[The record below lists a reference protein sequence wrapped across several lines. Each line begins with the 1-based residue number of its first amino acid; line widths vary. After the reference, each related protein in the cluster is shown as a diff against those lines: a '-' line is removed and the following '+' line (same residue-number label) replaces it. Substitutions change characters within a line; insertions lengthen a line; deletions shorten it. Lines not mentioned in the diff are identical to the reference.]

1 MKIDFC
7 IFTRVIQK
15 NEEQSNIFFLFIEQI
30 RKHDFHTSYIL
41 SKIKLFRFFLQ
52 KNLNSDLQSINLLLL
67 LLSLILSSSI
77 KSRRR
82 SSNSLVSSRSIFN
95 NLQVNSGRNRVV
107 LLVADL
113 GNSPGF
119 TSLNV
124 NVGVAQISDGSGFA
138 HVSDDHFGD
147 GFVLGDSGGG
157 GFASD
162 EFDVS
167 SAFFVSSVVS
177 ALFSHV
183 WMLGVRF
190 L

>member
-1 MKIDFC
+1 M
-7 IFTRVIQK
+7 
-15 NEEQSNIFFLFIEQI
+15 LQI
-30 RKHDFHTSYIL
+30 KESSF
-41 SKIKLFRFFLQ
+41 KIKLFRFFLQ
-52 KNLNSDLQSINLLLL
+52 KNLKSESILLLL
-67 LLSLILSSSI
+67 LLSLVLSSSVE
-77 KSRRR
+77 SRRR
-82 SSNSLVSSRSIFN
+82 SSDSLVSSRSILN
-95 NLQVNSGRNRVV
+95 NLQVNSGRDRVV
-107 LLVADL
+107 LLVVDL

-138 HVSDDHFGD
+138 HVTDDHFGD